1 PYSTLFRSLD
11 DPGFNE
17 HIINSI
23 NNFNNAEKAIQLAGE
38 VYITKF
44 ESLDSEYMKARAL
57 DAKDICMR
65 LVANVQGV
73 QLTDLTHVDEP
84 VVVVADELTPSASA
98 QLDSKFI
105 KGIITAAGG
114 MTSHS
119 AIIARSLNIPAIS
132 GVPDILSKVTH
143 GEDIIID
150 GFEGDIVLSP
160 TEVEM
165 AAYSEK
171 QKAQEEREEK
181 LK

>member
-1 PYSTLFRSLD
+1 
-11 DPGFNE
+11 
-17 HIINSI
+17 
-23 NNFNNAEKAIQLAGE
+23 
-38 VYITKF
+38 
-44 ESLDSEYMKARAL
+44 
-57 DAKDICMR
+57 
-65 LVANVQGV
+65 
-73 QLTDLTHVDEP
+73 
-84 VVVVADELTPSASA
+84 VVVADELTPSASA

-143 GEDIIID
+143 GEDIIIG

-181 LK
+181 VIDLIGKETKTHDGINIGLYANIKAPEDHN